1 MTTDTR
7 TTLKIFYEKLNQ
19 VISPFSNA
27 TYVEERILLQSE
39 DEKEIFEGLMVE
51 FNDFIGNIR
60 GAEESEGLFKDY
72 TDLKRLID
80 SVAELDSEFFGN
92 FKYYEDLFFLIYK
105 KLVEIE
111 DVEFFEQPCSLN
123 FTLMPI
129 DIEDN
134 KFLYTTRDVN
144 DTILLVS
151 LENTEEM
158 EQVFP
163 QLNIELLFYLL
174 DSLDFDIEPPSN
186 KYCLVKDG
194 LSVDEDRLKA
204 FIKLQK
210 VSRKEQ
216 IHKKFEY
223 SRDVSITSDVIW
235 DVTKEYHQFNDIIY
249 ILSDYNYQSNMLD
262 KYLKIYQV
270 IENFMYRT
278 TICELVNVASPN
290 MFSIRQFQHL
300 FRNVSEKESDALK
313 KFLKKVLDKNYNS
326 TITFKQ
332 YLKDKWTNF
341 RTANST
347 LDFDKELG
355 EIGVIRINSINDSNF
370 HTFLAQLIYG
380 FRNSIVHNKET
391 EFHIS
396 YGNLEQYP
404 VLSLILEEFLLSSLE
419 EVIYNLV
426 INDNKIVWYDV
437 SHLTLYRT

>member
-7 TTLKIFYEKLNQ
+7 TTLNIFYEKLNQ
-19 VISPFSNA
+19 VISPFSDA
-27 TYVEERILLQSE
+27 EYVEGRIALQSE
-39 DEKEIFEGLMVE
+39 DEKEAFEDLMAQ
-51 FNDFIGNIR
+51 FNDYIGNIKE
-60 GAEESEGLFKDY
+60 AEESDGLFKEY
-72 TDLKRLID
+72 TDIKELID
-80 SVAELDSEFFGN
+80 KVVVLDSEFFGN
-92 FKYYEDLFFLIYK
+92 FKYYKDLFFLIYK

-111 DVEFFEQPCSLN
+111 DVEFFERPCSLN
-123 FTLMPI
+123 FILMPI

-151 LENTEEM
+151 LENTEEI

-174 DSLDFDIEPPSN
+174 DSLDFDIEPPSK
-186 KYCLVKDG
+186 KYCLVKAG
-194 LSVDEDRLKA
+194 LNVDEDRLKA

-223 SRDVSITSDVIW
+223 SCDVSITSDVVW
-235 DVTKEYHQFNDIIY
+235 DVTKKYHQFNDIIY

-290 MFSIRQFQHL
+290 MFSIRQFQQL
-300 FRNVSEKESDALK
+300 FRNVAEKESDALK
-313 KFLKKVLDKNYNS
+313 KFLKKVLDADYDSVN
-326 TITFKQ
+326 TFKR

-341 RTANST
+341 SNANST
-347 LDFDKELG
+347 LDFDIELC
-355 EIGVIRINSINDSNF
+355 EIGVMKIRGINDGNL

-419 EVIYNLV
+419 EIIYNLL
-426 INDNKIVWYDV
+426 INENKIVWYDV